1 VNFLRQDL
9 LASAITP
16 NIAGFSTDWLDLL
29 SDFPK
34 LNSDVLARST
44 VENLFRNHGVE
55 EILCLQLPHEYDNPY
70 NGEKLT
76 NIQVTST
83 PLDFGI
89 GANPSIWRIDPGTQ
103 QLVSLENPLD
113 AGEVSWD
120 ALKMQRLLEDL
131 HNTIVKEGVAGSFRV
146 CLTQGTAIP
155 VVSSSVSV
163 GVTSI

>member
-16 NIAGFSTDWLDLL
+16 NIAGFSTDWFDLL

-34 LNSDVLARST
+34 LNSDVLAGST
-44 VENLFRNHGVE
+44 MENLLRDHGVE
-55 EILCLQLPHEYDNPY
+55 ETPCLQLSHGYDNPY

-83 PLDFGI
+83 PLDLGI
-89 GANPSIWRIDPGTQ
+89 GTNPSIWRIDPGTQ
-103 QLVSLENPLD
+103 QLVLLENPLD